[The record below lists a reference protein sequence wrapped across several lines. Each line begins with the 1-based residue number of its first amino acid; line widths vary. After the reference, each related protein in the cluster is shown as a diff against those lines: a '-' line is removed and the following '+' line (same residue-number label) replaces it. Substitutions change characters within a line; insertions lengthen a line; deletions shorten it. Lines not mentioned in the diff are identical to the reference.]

1 MHLERQKA
9 RCYKLAKQNSE
20 EVVVIRNYFYD
31 KMGILNLH
39 IVLLIQKPFKD
50 SHSSDPQSYHL
61 FYRPPLELDKK

>member
-20 EVVVIRNYFYD
+20 EVVVMRNYFYD

-39 IVLLIQKPFKD
+39 IFLKAVAAQT
-50 SHSSDPQSYHL
+50 
-61 FYRPPLELDKK
+61 LDRTIYSAGLHWMLGKK